1 MPVLK
6 LKRHNERKEIDFELD
21 YLLSLT
27 VQERFRMM
35 IARSQEI
42 LQRLKRNGP
51 RNTPQVFKRT

>member
-35 IARSQEI
+35 FARSQEI

-51 RNTPQVFKRT
+51 RNTPQVFKRA